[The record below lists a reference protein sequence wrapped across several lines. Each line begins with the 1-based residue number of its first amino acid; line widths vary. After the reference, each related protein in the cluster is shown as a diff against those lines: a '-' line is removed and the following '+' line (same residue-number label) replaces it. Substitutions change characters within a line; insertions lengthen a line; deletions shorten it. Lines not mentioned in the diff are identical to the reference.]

1 MNDEIE
7 EAVEEIISV
16 VNVEREKIEEDLRRF
31 VDYGVPLTQAKDA
44 ILHKYGKLSRERKIK
59 DIRANERGINMVGKI
74 IFIDE
79 KEVEVRGEKRKI
91 FRGLIGD
98 ETAIIPFTAWKNF
111 GIKVGD
117 VVRIKNASSSEWD
130 GNPRLSFSEWTEIK
144 KLDYDIELIKRA
156 PKKYNLIDLKVGLSN
171 VEVRGKIVEIEERE
185 VNIADELRKIYS
197 GIIEDETARIR
208 FTSWKDFSLKKNQ
221 TYRIKGA
228 YLRSWRGAP
237 QLIFDEN
244 SDVEKLDEEIIRE
257 KRVIP
262 IYKIVEA
269 GGGIDLLIEGT
280 ILELRKDSGIIFR
293 CPKCNRRVREGVCE
307 EDGNVDAIPDLRIRA
322 LVDDGTGAVDVIFN
336 REKSEKILNRK
347 MEEYISIAKEAM
359 DYDIVNEEIE
369 NKIIAHPVRV
379 YGDSI
384 QSDFIVTIFA
394 REAEIISIDVEKE
407 ANELLASLG
416 D

>member
-31 VDYGVPLTQAKDA
+31 IDYGVPLSQAKDA

-59 DIRANERGINMVGKI
+59 DIKANERGINMVGKI

-111 GIKVGD
+111 DIKVGD
-117 VVRIKNASSSEWD
+117 VLRIKNASSSEWE
-130 GNPRLSFSEWTEIK
+130 GNPRLSFSEWTEIT

-185 VNIADELRKIYS
+185 VNIADEVRKVFS

-208 FTSWKDFSLKKNQ
+208 FTSWKDFSLKKDQ
-221 TYRIKGA
+221 VYRIKGA
-228 YLRSWRGAP
+228 YVRSWRGAP

-257 KRVIP
+257 KRVVP
-262 IYKIVEA
+262 IYKVVEA

-336 REKSEKILNRK
+336 REISEKILNRK
-347 MEEYISIAKEAM
+347 MEEYISMAKETM

-369 NKIIAHPVRV
+369 DKIIAHLIRV
-379 YGDSI
+379 HGDSI

-394 REAEIISIDVEKE
+394 KDAEIISVDVEKE
-407 ANELLASLG
+407 ADELLTSLG

>member
-7 EAVEEIISV
+7 EAVEEIISI
-16 VNVEREKIEEDLRRF
+16 VNVEREKIEDDLKRF
-31 VDYGVPLTQAKDA
+31 IDYGVPLSQAKDA

-59 DIRANERGINMVGKI
+59 DIKANERGINTVGKI

-91 FRGLIGD
+91 FHGLIGD
-98 ETAIIPFTAWKNF
+98 ETAIIPFTAWKDFN
-111 GIKVGD
+111 IKVGD
-117 VVRIKNASSSEWD
+117 VLRIKNASSSEWE
-130 GNPRLSFSEWTEIK
+130 GNPRLSFSEWTEIT

-156 PKKYNLIDLKVGLSN
+156 PKKYNLIDLKSGLSN

-185 VNIADELRKIYS
+185 VNIADEVRKIFS

-208 FTSWKDFSLKKNQ
+208 FTSWKDFSLEENKV
-221 TYRIKGA
+221 YRIKGA
-228 YLRSWRGAP
+228 YIRNWRGAP

-244 SDVEKLDEEIIRE
+244 SDVEKLDEEIFRE
-257 KRVIP
+257 RRVIP
-262 IYKIVEA
+262 IYKVVEA

-293 CPKCNRRVREGVCE
+293 CPKCNRRTREGVCE

-336 REKSEKILNRK
+336 REVSEKILNRK
-347 MEEYISIAKEAM
+347 MDEYLSIAKEAM
-359 DYDIVNEEIE
+359 DYDIVTEDIE
-369 NKIIAHPVRV
+369 DKLIAHPVRV

-384 QSDFIVTIFA
+384 QSDFIITIFA
-394 REAEIISIDVEKE
+394 KDAEIIGIDAEKE
-407 ANELLASLG
+407 ANELLASMG